1 MDRSTSLQ
9 HVVSQLQQ
17 ILSTPD
23 LATSPTLADKAS
35 SNSVLTSIL
44 PQNTLS
50 LNDLQSQADLSSPLT
65 NSSTSSGSKSES
77 DCIAQ
82 LASHLRTSILPSLNL
97 ASLSPNY
104 YGFVIGGATPA
115 ALLGDFLASIYDQ
128 NVHVH
133 LPNETISTTLEAV
146 TLNLL
151 AQLFHLP
158 PIDWSL
164 GGNASSAGGGGG
176 VFTTGATAS
185 NILGLALGREYVLRH
200 ALSRRG
206 TTPDST
212 DTDEES
218 GSCGEYG
225 LAELLLRAGAS
236 KIQVLS
242 TLPHSSIAKAA
253 SVLGI
258 GRRNVI
264 SIAHSSSDNPLQ
276 IDLERL
282 RAEAQRPDVLNILAV
297 SAGEVNTG
305 RFATDSLETMRQLRA
320 ICDEYGL
327 WMHVD
332 GAFGL
337 FARVLPPDPDPDRDP
352 DQSQSAE
359 EFEEL
364 RRGVEGL
371 ELADSITG
379 DCHKLLNVP
388 YDCGVF
394 FTRHKTLSEDVFGN
408 PGAAYLN
415 KAATVGAEGD
425 GIQSPLN
432 IGLENSRR
440 FRALPVYCTLMAY
453 GREGYVD
460 MLKRQ
465 IRLARRVTQWLM
477 RDGRFE
483 VLPSSGGGGGGG
495 GAGQT
500 EILAKT
506 YIVVLFRV
514 RDQEKNRDFVR
525 RVNATGRIYMSG
537 TVWEGKPAARIAVS
551 NWQADVERDG
561 CLIESVLDE
570 VVGRL

>member
-1 MDRSTSLQ
+1 MDQRKSLQ
-9 HVVSQLQQ
+9 DVVSQLQK
-17 ILSTPD
+17 ILSTPG
-23 LATSPTLADKAS
+23 LPTSSTVPDKAS
-35 SNSVLTSIL
+35 SRPALIL
-44 PQNTLS
+44 PQDTAS
-50 LNDLQSQADLSSPLT
+50 LDDLQSKADSSSPLANHT
-65 NSSTSSGSKSES
+65 GDGSDS
-77 DCIAQ
+77 IAQ
-82 LASHLRTSILPSLNL
+82 LASHLRAAILPYLNL

-104 YGFVIGGATPA
+104 YGFVTGGATPA

-133 LPNETISTTLEAV
+133 LPNETISTTLEVV

-151 AQLFHLP
+151 TQFFRLP
-158 PIDWSL
+158 KDWSL
-164 GGNASSAGGGGG
+164 GPSSSGGG

-185 NILGLALGREYVLRH
+185 NILGLALGREYVLRQ
-200 ALSRRG
+200 ALLRKGIPGSA
-206 TTPDST
+206 DA
-212 DTDEES
+212 
-218 GSCGEYG
+218 SCGEYG
-225 LAELLLRAGAS
+225 LAELLLRVGAS

-258 GRRNVI
+258 GRRNVV
-264 SIAHSSSDNPLQ
+264 SIATAHSSSDGDDDSLR

-282 RAEAQRPDVLNILAV
+282 RTEAQRTDVLNILAV
-297 SAGEVNTG
+297 SVGEVNTG
-305 RFATDSLETMRQLRA
+305 RFATDSLDAMRQLRE

-337 FARVLPPDPDPDRDP
+337 FGRVLPVEDAD
-352 DQSQSAE
+352 
-359 EFEEL
+359 FEEL
-364 RRGVEGL
+364 VNGVEGL

-394 FTRHKTLSEDVFGN
+394 FTRHKNLSEDVFGN
-408 PGAAYLN
+408 PGAAYL
-415 KAATVGAEGD
+415 KAAAGD

-453 GREGYVD
+453 GRDGYVE

-465 IRLARRVTQWLM
+465 IGLARRVTQWLM

-483 VLPSSGGGGGGG
+483 VLPRGGG
-495 GAGQT
+495 QK

-506 YIVVLFRV
+506 YIVVLFRL
-514 RDQEKNRDFVR
+514 RNDEKNRDFVR
-525 RVNATGRIYMSG
+525 KVNATGRIYMSG
-537 TVWEGKPAARIAVS
+537 TVWEGKPAGRIAVS

-561 CLIESVLDE
+561 HLIESVLDE
-570 VVGRL
+570 VAGH